1 MADHDAF
8 AQDLAALQRGRAF
21 ADLSE
26 RRKVRIFGTDA
37 VAWLHDL
44 LTADVAGLSPGRTC
58 RALLLSPTGRIR
70 ADVHVFRR
78 DDDLLLVQRL
88 DQPEHI
94 GLLLAPY
101 VLSSDVSLEDAT
113 GSLAMFAVLGDAAA
127 RVGLPGFEPS
137 TLGPGIDLVAPTGK
151 PAWRV
156 EDALVKADLVEIHDR
171 ALEVWR
177 VLHGD
182 PRMGVDFDPN
192 AYPAEARLDDTV
204 DAEKGCFLG
213 QEAVARIRNLGH
225 PPSVLRHMR
234 AGVALHTDAPVYADG
249 ERVGTVTSAAAD
261 LHGGV
266 GLVRVRYAA
275 ATTRLT
281 DSEGR
286 SIVDVSTA
294 G

>member
-8 AQDLAALQRGRAF
+8 EQDLAALQRGRAF

-26 RRKVRIFGTDA
+26 RRKVRIFGADA

-44 LTADVAGLSPGRTC
+44 LTADVAGLTPGRTS

-70 ADVHVFRR
+70 ADVHVLRR
-78 DDDLLLVQRL
+78 DADLLLVQRL

-94 GLLLAPY
+94 GLLLGPY
-101 VLSSDVSLEDAT
+101 VLSSNVSLEDTT
-113 GSLAMFAVLGDAAA
+113 GSLAMFAVLGDAAD
-127 RVGLPGFEPS
+127 RVGLPGFVPS
-137 TLGPGIDLVAPTGK
+137 ALGPGIDLVTATGK
-151 PAWRV
+151 SAWRI
-156 EDALVKADLVEIHDR
+156 EDALVKADLVEIHDE

-177 VLHGD
+177 ILHGD
-182 PRMGVDFDPN
+182 PRMGVDFDAN

-204 DAEKGCFLG
+204 DAAKGCFLG

-234 AGVALHTDAPVYADG
+234 AGVALHSDAPVYADG

-266 GLVRVRYAA
+266 GLVRVRYAD

-281 DSEGR
+281 DTEGR